1 MNISNNTAIP
11 QGIPFDTPP
20 AIRYTRLVLYPV
32 VFAIGLIGNSIVSA
46 LILRKGRNSSAN
58 GYFIL
63 NLALSD
69 LMAILLYLPFDL
81 AYLEL
86 HYVWPFGAFMCKFIN
101 SLNKLSVMVSG
112 LTLAAI
118 GIDRYKAIV
127 HSLKERLSRHQ
138 ALIMIIIIWTFASAL
153 QLPYVF
159 ALKLK
164 PGGECIID
172 FSFWENDLQFQMTYI
187 FGVFT
192 PEFVIPAIALAF
204 CYVAIAIHI
213 ERTHKK
219 NSKNGLF
226 LQSTMNIRV
235 RQNRKTTQVLTGL
248 VTIYTICVLPHQ
260 ICVLMV
266 TFDKSYLSSE
276 VMRLAYEFTRFLSI
290 TNSCLNPLMYGA
302 ISKSFRKD
310 IRNFF
315 CGQAN
320 GKSPSMK
327 FLRSTHSKSPEKKQL
342 NELHSNPEHTMAY

>member
-1 MNISNNTAIP
+1 MNTSN
-11 QGIPFDTPP
+11 DTMMAPDLTHP
-20 AIRYTRLVLYPV
+20 AMRYTRLILYPV
-32 VFAIGLIGNSIVSA
+32 VFAIGLIGNSIVCA
-46 LILRKGRNSSAN
+46 LILKKGRNSSAN

-86 HYVWPFGAFMCKFIN
+86 KYVWPFGAFMCKFIN

-138 ALIMIIIIWTFASAL
+138 ALVMIVVIWIFASAL

-159 ALKLK
+159 ALKLET
-164 PGGECIID
+164 GTECRID
-172 FSFWENDLQFQMTYI
+172 LSFWQNDLQFQMTYI

-192 PEFVIPAIALAF
+192 PEFVIPAFVLAF
-204 CYVAIAIHI
+204 CYIGISLHL
-213 ERTHKK
+213 ERTHKR

-226 LQSTMNIRV
+226 QESTMNIRE

-248 VTIYTICVLPHQ
+248 VTIYTICILPHQ
-260 ICVLMV
+260 ICVLMI
-266 TFDKSYLSSE
+266 TFDKSYLLSK
-276 VMRLAYEFTRFLSI
+276 VMRPAYEFTRFLSI

-315 CGQAN
+315 RGKAS
-320 GKSPSMK
+320 GKSVSMK
-327 FLRSTHSKSPEKKQL
+327 FLRSTHSRSPDKKQL
-342 NELHSNPEHTMAY
+342 NEMTSLQDNTMHY

>member
-1 MNISNNTAIP
+1 MNSFNNTTMYSGVSDA
-11 QGIPFDTPP
+11 PP
-20 AIRYTRLVLYPV
+20 AIRYTRLILYPV

-46 LILRKGRNSSAN
+46 LILKKGRNSSAN

-86 HYVWPFGAFMCKFIN
+86 KYVWPFGAFMCKFIN

-112 LTLAAI
+112 LTLSAI
-118 GIDRYKAIV
+118 GVDRYKAIV
-127 HSLKERLSRHQ
+127 HSLKERLSRRQ
-138 ALIMIIIIWTFASAL
+138 AFVMIVVIWIFASGL

-159 ALKLK
+159 ALKLD
-164 PGGECIID
+164 PGGECRID
-172 FSFWENDLQFQMTYI
+172 LSFWENNLQFQITYI

-192 PEFVIPAIALAF
+192 PEFVIPAIALGY
-204 CYVAIAIHI
+204 CYIAIALHL
-213 ERTHKK
+213 ERTHQR

-226 LQSTMNIRV
+226 QESTMTIRE

-260 ICVLMV
+260 ICVLMI
-266 TFDKSYLSSE
+266 TFDKSYLKSE
-276 VMRLAYEFTRFLSI
+276 IMRPAYEFTRFLSI
-290 TNSCLNPLMYGA
+290 TNSCLNPIMYSA

-315 CGQAN
+315 RGKAN
-320 GKSPSMK
+320 EKSTSMR
-327 FLRSTHSKSPEKKQL
+327 FLRSTHSKSPEKKHIKDPGSFHD
-342 NELHSNPEHTMAY
+342 NTMHY